1 MQIAF
6 VTPRFPFP
14 TTKGDKLRAYHE
26 IRRLSRRHA
35 ITLVAGADEPVD
47 EAALDALR
55 PYCERIVVV
64 PVGGWRSIVPIVA
77 NGLTARLPLQALF
90 YDTKSMRR
98 AVRDTLASKSFDV
111 IHASTIRVAPHVW
124 DVSGAPVV
132 IDLVDT
138 VSRGLALRRE
148 TVGAPLRL
156 AYDWERRRLR
166 DYELAACRRFSR
178 LIVCAEA
185 DRAALGSE
193 NVVVIRTCADL
204 DQFSF
209 VREGRADDLVVM
221 TGNMGYPPNV
231 DAAVWF
237 SRHVWPLVRAA
248 HPAARFQIV
257 GTRPAAAV
265 RALGAQPGI
274 EVVGAVPEIAPY
286 LQRAS
291 LAISPMRGGSGM
303 QTKALESMATG
314 TPLVITS
321 FANEGVGA
329 IAGRHALI
337 ADQPGAFGRAVLDLL
352 GRPELRESLAEAAH
366 EYVSREFSWDRHVER
381 LEEVYAE
388 AISQPGAG
396 PAGLEPRS
404 SGAREPSLGLGDLGI

>member
-47 EAALDALR
+47 AAALDAMR
-55 PYCERIVVV
+55 PFCESITVV
-64 PVGGWRSIVPIVA
+64 PVGGLRSLAPI
-77 NGLTARLPLQALF
+77 LARGPTTHLPLQALF
-90 YDTKSMRR
+90 YDTAPLRR
-98 AVRDTLASKSFDV
+98 AVRDALCRKRLDV
-111 IHASTIRVAPHVW
+111 VHASTIRMAPHLW

-132 IDLVDT
+132 MDLVDT
-138 VSRGLALRRE
+138 VSRGLALRRK
-148 TVGAPLRL
+148 TVGAALGFV
-156 AYDWERRRLR
+156 YDWERRRLY
-166 DYELAACRRFSR
+166 DYELAACRRFAR

-185 DRAALGSE
+185 DREALGSP
-193 NVVVIRTCADL
+193 NVTVIRTCADL
-204 DQFSF
+204 DQFWF
-209 VREGRADDLVVM
+209 TREGRANDLIVM

-231 DAAVWF
+231 DAVTWF
-237 SRHVWPLVRAA
+237 AGRVWPLVRAA
-248 HPAARFQIV
+248 HPNARFQIV
-257 GTRPAAAV
+257 GTRPAGAV

-274 EVVGAVPEIAPY
+274 EVVGAVPEMAPY
-286 LQRAS
+286 LQHAT

-329 IAGRHALI
+329 IAGEQALV
-337 ADQPGAFGRAVLDLL
+337 ADEPEAFARAVGDLL
-352 GRPELRESLAEAAH
+352 ERPDLRDSLAGAAH
-366 EYVSREFSWDRHVER
+366 AYVSREFSWDRHVEL

-388 AISQPGAG
+388 AVRATGG
-396 PAGLEPRS
+396 W
-404 SGAREPSLGLGDLGI
+404 ARGS